1 MSRAVPHL
9 ASPGARSVVR
19 QLLDD
24 AGYREDRICRL
35 LGAASLAEAL
45 RWVPLVL
52 ERRAAGASRLEV
64 LIRLFLVGFELARHE
79 LVAALGTAAVD
90 ALEESR
96 LIEPAAAGLRSTVQL
111 SPIQSLVI
119 ASDRRDRH
127 AEKAADFVLGPGP
140 VSRLLADLT
149 IRRPV
154 QSTLD
159 LCCGSGVLGLLAAGH
174 SERVAAVDVS
184 PRAVS
189 FTRFNA
195 ALNGLDV
202 TETAVGDLFEP
213 VGGRRF
219 DLIVCN
225 PPFVISPASTFL
237 YRDGGSQVCERIA
250 REAPAYLTDDGCLE
264 MLCNWPEEAGK
275 EWRAG
280 VARWFEG
287 SGCDAWVLRHQSLA
301 APDYAAMWLAQEF
314 SDGQIPAEE
323 FARWMAHLES
333 LDIESVGAGL
343 VVMRPARGRGPWL
356 EIRDAP
362 PITTTGAG
370 DSIARM
376 LAARDLAARLP
387 SAKEM
392 LEARLR
398 PSPDLEQLAREHPTG
413 DGWDRIEL
421 ELRLTRG
428 LCFSARV
435 DPVAA
440 ALVGLLD
447 GRRTVR
453 EAVSDFADRH
463 GVPPELFLGDAP
475 RAVRHLLQLGLL
487 VPADEC

>member
-1 MSRAVPHL
+1 MSGAVPYL
-9 ASPGARSVVR
+9 ASRGARNSVR
-19 QLLDD
+19 QLLDE
-24 AGYREDRICRL
+24 AGYREDRIRL
-35 LGAASLAEAL
+35 LLGTTSIAEAL
-45 RWVPLVL
+45 CTSPLVL
-52 ERRAAGASRLEV
+52 ERRAGGDSRLEV
-64 LIRLFLVGFELARHE
+64 LIRLFLGGFELARHE
-79 LVAALGTAAVD
+79 LVACLGAAAVEV
-90 ALEESR
+90 LEESR
-96 LIEPAAAGLRSTVQL
+96 LIEPAAVGLRSTVQL

-127 AEKAADFVLGPGP
+127 AQKAADFVLGAGP

-174 SERVAAVDVS
+174 SERVAAVDLS

-189 FTRFNA
+189 FSRFNA
-195 ALNGLDV
+195 DLNGLDAV
-202 TETAVGDLFEP
+202 ETAVGDLFEP
-213 VGGRRF
+213 VRGRRF

-237 YRDGGSQVCERIA
+237 YRDGGSQVCERIVG
-250 REAPAYLTDDGCLE
+250 EAPAHLTENGCLE
-264 MLCNWPEEAGK
+264 MLCNWPEEKGK
-275 EWRAG
+275 DWRAG
-280 VARWFEG
+280 IAGWFEG

-301 APDYAAMWLAQEF
+301 APDYAAVWLLQEF
-314 SDGQIPAEE
+314 GDGQIPAES
-323 FARWMAHLES
+323 FAAWMAHLNS
-333 LDIESVGAGL
+333 LDIESVGTGL
-343 VVMRPARGRGPWL
+343 VVMRPARGRTPWL
-356 EIRDAP
+356 EFRDSP
-362 PITTTGAG
+362 PILAGGAG
-370 DSIARM
+370 DSIART

-387 SAKEM
+387 SAEEM
-392 LEARLR
+392 LEGRLR
-398 PSPDLEQLAREHPTG
+398 PSPDLERLARDHPTG
-413 DGWDRIEL
+413 EGWDPTGL

-453 EAVSDFADRH
+453 EAVSIFADRH

-475 RAVRHLLQLGLL
+475 RAVRNLLQLGLL